1 MRFRW
6 VAYLQEAL
14 TSHLVLIIKG
24 KNMKDKTKIE
34 VSKDYDKFKF
44 VHGNRPVDERHVKK
58 LVNSMKENYI
68 PTPIIINKKNEIV
81 DGQHRYLACKQ
92 LGLDVYYYR
101 NEINLTGLRQI
112 NQHSKNW
119 TLDDFLDSYVQLE
132 NRTDKVGPYTIFKH
146 FKKTTRFPNAVCLMM
161 LTDNR
166 GAHTEQFKQ
175 GLFTIPSGQYE
186 TAQKQAKM
194 IIESGNYY
202 QGYKRRSYVV
212 AMLVL
217 FKDPEF
223 KFKKFIKKLEMNR
236 SKLFH
241 CTNTEDYLDAI
252 EKLYSWGDKNKIR
265 LRR

>member
-1 MRFRW
+1 
-6 VAYLQEAL
+6 
-14 TSHLVLIIKG
+14 
-24 KNMKDKTKIE
+24 MKDKTKIE

-58 LVNSMKENYI
+58 LVNSMKQNYI

-92 LGLDVYYYR
+92 LGLDVYFYR
-101 NEINLTGLRQI
+101 NEINLAGLREI

-132 NRTDKVGPYTIFKH
+132 RKSDKVGPYTIFQH
-146 FKKTTRFPNAVCLMM
+146 FKKTTKFPNAVCLMM

-166 GAHTEQFKQ
+166 GQYADKFKQ
-175 GLFTIPSGQYE
+175 GLFTIPAGQYE
-186 TAQKQAKM
+186 IAQKQAKM
-194 IIESGNYY
+194 IIESGTYY

-212 AMLVL
+212 ALLVL